1 MEYNYNITN
10 NTIYIILYI
19 ILELDI
25 NKLIIR
31 MI

>member
-1 MEYNYNITN
+1 MEYNYNIMN